1 MGRPSVF
8 ARNRYRTQS
17 VADPGSAF
25 LIEHPRMQQRRGF
38 DLAHRRAITI
48 RWERRRGGEHL
59 GGGESQVLRGILGHG
74 HLGAVAT
81 EVGEEISQSPSWG
94 HRRDTGRRQ
103 SRLGDGL
110 TDAQ

>member
-38 DLAHRRAITI
+38 DLAYRRATTI

-59 GGGESQVLRGILGHG
+59 GGGEFQSVRSIIGHG
-74 HLGAVAT
+74 HFGTISA
-81 EVGEEISQSPSWG
+81 EIGEII
-94 HRRDTGRRQ
+94 
-103 SRLGDGL
+103 L
-110 TDAQ
+110 TSKIL